1 MNKESEHI
9 DPKLLLRFLLGETN
23 PNEKRMVEEWLQL
36 SEVNQK
42 LLDQYE
48 AVWAETGKLTPNP
61 VAVDIKSAWDK
72 ISVRVDQYENR
83 ITSPK
88 IIPFKTRMVWISGIA
103 ASLIILFGIY
113 QLILNPSFDTQKQI
127 LASAQDVIKDTL
139 PDGSQIALN
148 TNSQIIYPKK
158 FAKNERRVKLNGEAY
173 FNVEHDKEKSFVIE
187 AGNAFIQVLGTS
199 FNVKAYENSELEVIV
214 TDGLVKIYVI
224 DPETSDTSAILLKK
238 GEKGK
243 ITAKDK
249 KPVYVAEQIPDAI
262 FWMNYTLI
270 FNDTDLRKVFGLLK
284 NYYHIEIEVSDQ
296 RIYDCR
302 LTTIFTN
309 NSIEEIMEVITATFE
324 FEYTKRNNTYTITGN
339 GCSEKNTT
347 T

>member
-61 VAVDIKSAWDK
+61 VAVDIKSAWAK
-72 ISVRVDQYENR
+72 MSARVDQYEKDK
-83 ITSPK
+83 ISPK
-88 IIPFKTRMVWISGIA
+88 TISLKSRFIWISGIA
-103 ASLIILFGIY
+103 ASLIILFGMY
-113 QLILNPSFDTQKQI
+113 QLIIKPSFDTQKQI
-127 LASAQDVIKDTL
+127 LASVQEVLQDAL
-139 PDGSQIALN
+139 PDGSQIVLN
-148 TNSQIIYPKK
+148 TNSKITYPKQ

-173 FNVEHDKEKSFVIE
+173 FNVKPNKEKPFIIE
-187 AGNAFIQVLGTS
+187 AGDAFIQVLGTS